1 MPMFRAR
8 MPTRRGSGWR
18 VILSPEISWWTSTS
32 RSSKRWKSEWLSC
45 SPTIF
50 LNRSSKS
57 AILCDFNSLV
67 PQSGRQWCD
76 MFHAEVDMS
85 KRLMT
90 MSFAQNVGSEEMK
103 SCLEKV
109 RNMLVDIKPGFRLL
123 TDLSSLE
130 SMSASCATDLGK
142 MMNLCNGKGVSAALR
157 VVPDPRKDIGFTLM
171 SQFHYGKHVDVT
183 TYETLADAIQN
194 LAA

>member
-1 MPMFRAR
+1 
-8 MPTRRGSGWR
+8 
-18 VILSPEISWWTSTS
+18 
-32 RSSKRWKSEWLSC
+32 
-45 SPTIF
+45 
-50 LNRSSKS
+50 
-57 AILCDFNSLV
+57 
-67 PQSGRQWCD
+67 

-90 MSFAQNVGSEEMK
+90 MSFAQHVGSEEMK

-109 RNMLVDIKPGFRLL
+109 RSMLVDIKPGFRLL

-130 SMSASCATDLGK
+130 SMAASCATGLGEV
-142 MMNLCNGKGVSAALR
+142 MNVCNAKGISSDVR

-171 SQFHYGKHVDVT
+171 SQFHYGKQVEVT
-183 TYETLADAIQN
+183 TYETLADAVQS